1 LLKSG
6 WLRYGE
12 FVTQRITLPRY
23 EVAVFVVIVAV
34 ASFIRLWDLGQ
45 VGFNNDEAVY
55 SGQAAALA
63 GYEEFS
69 KHFSIFRAHPLL
81 LQFAV
86 SGMYGLAGV
95 SDVVAR
101 IVPAVFGVMTIIVV
115 YFIGRMFYNS
125 RVAIIS
131 ASVLALLPYHI
142 IMTRQVMVDVPFS
155 FFFVLTLF
163 FMAKYVA
170 TNNRLW
176 VYGVGASAGLSFL
189 SKEVGILTLI
199 VSLLYMLLTRKLG
212 IKNLVLV
219 ISSFLLAISPH
230 LTLILTRQDAM
241 EATTLYTLWQL
252 ARSPNYPIIF
262 YPEILLE
269 NILGYVLSALIIIAI
284 IYAIR
289 ARTIRTEQPIKLL
302 LTWIFVPFVF
312 FMLYPLKGYYFLV
325 ALVPPSVLLG
335 TSFLTSSWW
344 TRIPHYKIVAIALIP
359 LIVLSTHYTLD
370 YLIFPGA
377 SPRILAGS
385 GGIPYAGEAAIWIKE
400 NVPQDAVFL
409 TIHSS
414 IANIIKF
421 YSNHDALSMNV
432 NPNPGRHNPSYTP
445 ILNIDLMIL
454 TGQIQYLV
462 YDVYSGEIS
471 ANVQE
476 KTQDLLYY
484 IDKYDAR
491 AIHTE
496 YGAFRSADGK
506 IETKPAVIVYRID
519 NL

>member
-1 LLKSG
+1 M
-6 WLRYGE
+6 
-12 FVTQRITLPRY
+12 
-23 EVAVFVVIVAV
+23 
-34 ASFIRLWDLGQ
+34 
-45 VGFNNDEAVY
+45 
-55 SGQAAALA
+55 
-63 GYEEFS
+63 
-69 KHFSIFRAHPLL
+69 
-81 LQFAV
+81 QFAV
-86 SGMYGLAGV
+86 SGLYGVAGV

-101 IVPAVFGVMTIIVV
+101 IVPAIFGIMTIIVV
-115 YFIGRMFYNS
+115 YFTGRMLYNS
-125 RVAIIS
+125 RVAFIA

-219 ISSFLLAISPH
+219 ISSFLLAVSPQ

-241 EATTLYTLWQL
+241 EATTQYTLWQL
-252 ARSPNYPIIF
+252 ARSANHPITF

-284 IYAIR
+284 IYTLKAKK
-289 ARTIRTEQPIKLL
+289 IRTEEPIKLL

-312 FMLYPLKGYYFLV
+312 FMLYPLKGYYFLL

-335 TSFLTSSWW
+335 TSFLGSIWW
-344 TRIPHYKIVAIALIP
+344 IKRIPHYKIVAIAFIP

-377 SPRILAGS
+377 KTKILAGS
-385 GGIPYAGEAAIWIKE
+385 SGIPYTREAAIWIKE
-400 NVPQDAVFL
+400 NVPQDAAFM

-414 IANIIKF
+414 IGNIIKF

-454 TGQIQYLV
+454 TGQVQYLV

-476 KTQDLLYY
+476 KAQDMLYY

-496 YGAFRSADGK
+496 YGTFRSDDGQ
-506 IETKPAVIVYRID
+506 IVTKPAVVVYRID